1 MNIDSR
7 RSIKEIIV
15 NQKSVSIWFTGL
27 SGSGKS
33 TLAYE
38 LDSALSSQGYLIAAI
53 DEDEVRNGLSAG
65 LNYSEEDKTENI
77 RRVAEMSKVLVE
89 NGVIVINSINCPT
102 QKMRQMAQNIIGN
115 DDFLLVYLTSSKIEN
130 TEKGKFT
137 KAEEAVKPDFSKITA
152 EYEIPKNPDL
162 ILDTAKHN
170 IDECV
175 ELLIGFLIPK
185 ITSK

>member
-1 MNIDSR
+1 LNIDSR

-15 NQKSVSIWFTGL
+15 NQKSLSVWFTGI

-38 LDSALSSQGYLIAAI
+38 LDSALSSQGFLIAAI
-53 DEDEVRNGLSAG
+53 DEDEVRKGLCAN
-65 LNYSEEDKTENI
+65 LDYTEEDKTENI

-102 QKMRQMAQNIIGN
+102 QKMQQLAQNILGN
-115 DDFLLVYLTSSKIEN
+115 NDFLLVYLTSSKSGN

-137 KAEEAVKPDFSKITA
+137 KAGEPVKLDFSKIVA

-170 IDECV
+170 IDVCV
-175 ELLIGFLIPK
+175 ELLLGFLKPK
-185 ITSK
+185 IKSK